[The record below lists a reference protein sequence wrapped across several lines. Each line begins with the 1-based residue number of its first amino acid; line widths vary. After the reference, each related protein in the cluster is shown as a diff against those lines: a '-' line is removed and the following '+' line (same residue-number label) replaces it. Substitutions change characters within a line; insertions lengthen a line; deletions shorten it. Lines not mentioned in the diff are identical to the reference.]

1 MTNRLF
7 YDWEAKNTAFKFKKF
22 KKGESNDKFCIT
34 IPLKN
39 SQNNAFDGQLIRYNY
54 QRISFSL

>member
-7 YDWEAKNTAFKFKKF
+7 YDWEAQNTAFKFKKF

-39 SQNNAFDGQLIRYNY
+39 SQNMRG
-54 QRISFSL
+54 